1 MEINI
6 AYMIIVVVILAG
18 AIIALLNIAV
28 GQKKTIAKYMSEN
41 DKFMQN
47 LMTTIQNFHKEN
59 KDDYTRAQ
67 DSQRQEIAEK
77 IKDFN
82 DSFNRG
88 VGLLTENQKNQLASM
103 EKVQGER
110 LKSLE
115 DMQREK
121 LATLDKTQNKMVD
134 DTNDK
139 LEKMRQTVEE
149 KLDKT
154 LTDRIGK
161 SFETVGK
168 QLVDVQ
174 KGLGEM
180 QTLAQDV
187 GGLKKVLSNVKMR
200 GGVGEVQLKMLLEQF
215 LAPGQYEA
223 NVHTKEKGEV
233 VEFAVK
239 FPGTA
244 GGTVWVP
251 IDSKFPQDT
260 YDHLIAAYES
270 SDKDRVDAARKEL
283 SAVIKKNA
291 KDIKD
296 KYIEVPKTTKFGIMF
311 LPFEGLYAEVARD
324 NDLLNQV
331 QREYDVMI
339 AGPTNLAALLT
350 SFQVGFQT
358 LAIQKRGD
366 EVWNILGA
374 VKVEFGKFGDLL
386 EKAKGKIQGGL
397 NDIDTLVTTRTN
409 VINRKLKDVSELD
422 DHQSDD
428 LLDK

>member
-1 MEINI
+1 MEINFVYLI
-6 AYMIIVVVILAG
+6 IIIVVLAA
-18 AIIALLNIAV
+18 AIIVLINIAM
-28 GQKKTIAKYMSEN
+28 GQKKTIVQYISEN
-41 DKFMQN
+41 ERFMQN
-47 LMTTIQNFHKEN
+47 LITTIQNFHKES

-67 DSQRQEIAEK
+67 DSQRQELAGK

-88 VGLLTENQKNQLASM
+88 VGLLTENQKNQLANM
-103 EKVQGER
+103 EKVQEQR

-121 LATLDKTQNKMVD
+121 LATLDKSQTKMVD
-134 DTNDK
+134 DTNEK

-239 FPGTA
+239 FPGSS
-244 GGTVWVP
+244 GDTVWVP

-270 SDKDRVDAARKEL
+270 SEKDRVDAARKEL

-397 NDIDTLVTTRTN
+397 NDIDNLVTTRTN

-422 DHQSDD
+422 DHQADN

>member
-1 MEINI
+1 MEINFVYLI
-6 AYMIIVVVILAG
+6 IIIVVLAA
-18 AIIALLNIAV
+18 AIIVLINIAM
-28 GQKKTIAKYMSEN
+28 GQKKTIVQYISEN
-41 DKFMQN
+41 ERFMQN
-47 LMTTIQNFHKEN
+47 LITTIQNFHKES

-67 DSQRQEIAEK
+67 DSQRQELAGK

-103 EKVQGER
+103 EKVQEQR

-121 LATLDKTQNKMVD
+121 LATLDKSQTKMVD
-134 DTNDK
+134 DTNEK

-239 FPGTA
+239 FPGSS
-244 GGTVWVP
+244 GDTVWVP

-270 SDKDRVDAARKEL
+270 SEKDRVDAARKEL

-397 NDIDTLVTTRTN
+397 NDIDNLVTTRTN

-422 DHQSDD
+422 DHQADN

>member
-1 MEINI
+1 MEINPVYVI
-6 AYMIIVVVILAG
+6 LIVVVLIG
-18 AIIALLNIAV
+18 AIIVLLNIAN
-28 GQKKTIAKYMSEN
+28 GQKKTIADYMSEN

-47 LMTTIQNFHKEN
+47 LMITIQNFHKEN

-67 DSQRQEIAEK
+67 DSQREEIAGK

-88 VGLLTENQKNQLASM
+88 VGLLTDNQKNQLASL
-103 EKVQGER
+103 EKVQEQR

-121 LATLDKTQNKMVD
+121 LQTLDKTQTKMVD
-134 DTNDK
+134 DTNEK

-168 QLVDVQ
+168 QLLDVQ

-239 FPGTA
+239 FPGSS
-244 GGTVWVP
+244 GDTVWVP

-260 YDHLIAAYES
+260 YDHLIEAYES
-270 SDKDRVDAARKEL
+270 SEKERVDAARKEL

-366 EVWNILGA
+366 EVWNILGS
-374 VKVEFGKFGDLL
+374 VKSEFGKFGELL

-422 DHQSDD
+422 DKQN
-428 LLDK
+428 LLDKE

>member
-1 MEINI
+1 MEINLVYVI
-6 AYMIIVVVILAG
+6 FIVVVLIG
-18 AIIALLNIAV
+18 AIIVLLNIAN
-28 GQKKTIAKYMSEN
+28 GQKKTIADYMSEN

-47 LMTTIQNFHKEN
+47 LMTAIQNFHKEN

-67 DSQRQEIAEK
+67 DSQRQEIAGK

-88 VGLLTENQKNQLASM
+88 VGLLADNQKNQLTSL
-103 EKVQGER
+103 EKVQEQR

-121 LATLDKTQNKMVD
+121 LQTLDKTQTKMVD
-134 DTNDK
+134 DTNEK

-223 NVHTKEKGEV
+223 NVHTKERGEV

-239 FPGTA
+239 FPGSS
-244 GGTVWVP
+244 GDTVWVP

-270 SDKDRVDAARKEL
+270 SEKEKVDAARKEL
-283 SAVIKKNA
+283 SMVIKKNA

-331 QREYDVMI
+331 QREYGIMI

-374 VKVEFGKFGDLL
+374 VKSEFGKFGELL

-422 DHQSDD
+422 DKED
-428 LLDK
+428 LLDKE

>member
-1 MEINI
+1 MEINPVYVI
-6 AYMIIVVVILAG
+6 FIVVVLIG
-18 AIIALLNIAV
+18 AIIALLNIAN
-28 GQKKTIAKYMSEN
+28 GQKKTIANYMSEN

-47 LMTTIQNFHKEN
+47 LMTAIRNFHKEN

-67 DSQRQEIAEK
+67 DSQREEIAGK

-88 VGLLTENQKNQLASM
+88 VGLLTDNQKSQLASL
-103 EKVQGER
+103 EKVQEQR

-121 LATLDKTQNKMVD
+121 LQTLDKTQTKMVD
-134 DTNDK
+134 DTNEK

-239 FPGTA
+239 FPGSS
-244 GGTVWVP
+244 GNTVWVP

-260 YDHLIAAYES
+260 YDHLIEAYES
-270 SDKDRVDAARKEL
+270 SEKERVDAARKEL

-366 EVWNILGA
+366 EVWNILGS
-374 VKVEFGKFGDLL
+374 VKSEFGKFGELL

-409 VINRKLKDVSELD
+409 VINRKLRDVSELD
-422 DHQSDD
+422 DKEN
-428 LLDK
+428 LLDKE

>member
-1 MEINI
+1 MEINLV
-6 AYMIIVVVILAG
+6 YVILIAVFLIG
-18 AIIALLNIAV
+18 AIIVLLNIAN
-28 GQKKTIAKYMSEN
+28 GQKKTIADYMSEN

-47 LMTTIQNFHKEN
+47 LMTAIQNFHKEN

-67 DSQRQEIAEK
+67 DSQRQEIAGK

-88 VGLLTENQKNQLASM
+88 VGLLADNQKNQLTSL
-103 EKVQGER
+103 EKVQEQR

-121 LATLDKTQNKMVD
+121 LQTLDKTQTKMVD
-134 DTNDK
+134 DTNEK

-223 NVHTKEKGEV
+223 NVHTKERGEV

-239 FPGTA
+239 FPGSS
-244 GGTVWVP
+244 GDTVWVP

-270 SDKDRVDAARKEL
+270 SEKEKVDAARKEL
-283 SAVIKKNA
+283 SMVIKKNA

-331 QREYDVMI
+331 QREYGIMI

-374 VKVEFGKFGDLL
+374 VKSEFGKFGELL

-422 DHQSDD
+422 DKED
-428 LLDK
+428 LLDKE

>member
-1 MEINI
+1 MEINLVYVI
-6 AYMIIVVVILAG
+6 FIVVVLIG
-18 AIIALLNIAV
+18 AIIVLLNIAN
-28 GQKKTIAKYMSEN
+28 GQKKTIADYMSEN

-67 DSQRQEIAEK
+67 DSQRQEIAGK

-88 VGLLTENQKNQLASM
+88 VGLLTDNQKNQMASL
-103 EKVQGER
+103 EKVQEQR

-121 LATLDKTQNKMVD
+121 LQTLDKTQTKMVD
-134 DTNDK
+134 DTNEK

-239 FPGTA
+239 FPGSS
-244 GGTVWVP
+244 GDTVWVP

-260 YDHLIAAYES
+260 YDHLIEAYES
-270 SDKDRVDAARKEL
+270 SEKERVDAARKEL
-283 SAVIKKNA
+283 SSVIRKNA

-331 QREYDVMI
+331 QREYGVMI

-366 EVWNILGA
+366 EVWNILGS
-374 VKVEFGKFGDLL
+374 VKSEFGKFGELL

-422 DHQSDD
+422 DKEN
-428 LLDK
+428 LLDKE

>member
-1 MEINI
+1 MEINPVYVI
-6 AYMIIVVVILAG
+6 LIVVVLIG
-18 AIIALLNIAV
+18 AIIVLLNIAN
-28 GQKKTIAKYMSEN
+28 GQKKTIADYMSEN

-47 LMTTIQNFHKEN
+47 LMITIQNFHKEN

-67 DSQRQEIAEK
+67 DSQRQEIAGK

-88 VGLLTENQKNQLASM
+88 VGLLTDNQKNQMASL
-103 EKVQGER
+103 EKVQEQR

-121 LATLDKTQNKMVD
+121 LQTLDKTQTKMVD
-134 DTNDK
+134 DTNEK

-239 FPGTA
+239 FPGSS
-244 GGTVWVP
+244 GDTVWVP

-260 YDHLIAAYES
+260 YDHLIEAYES
-270 SDKDRVDAARKEL
+270 SEKERVDAARKEL
-283 SAVIKKNA
+283 SSVIRKNA

-331 QREYDVMI
+331 QREYGVMI

-366 EVWNILGA
+366 EVWNILGS
-374 VKVEFGKFGDLL
+374 VKSEFGKFGELL

-422 DHQSDD
+422 DKEN
-428 LLDK
+428 LLDKE

>member
-1 MEINI
+1 MEINLVYVI
-6 AYMIIVVVILAG
+6 IIVAVLIG
-18 AIIALLNIAV
+18 AIIVLLNIAN
-28 GQKKTIAKYMSEN
+28 GQKKTIADYMSEN

-187 GGLKKVLSNVKMR
+187 GGLKKVLGNVKMR
-200 GGVGEVQLKMLLEQF
+200 GGLGEVQLSMLLEQI
-215 LAPGQYEA
+215 LAPAQYAA
-223 NVHTKEKGEV
+223 NVHPKPRSQEV
-233 VEFAVK
+233 VEF
-239 FPGTA
+239 
-244 GGTVWVP
+244 
-251 IDSKFPQDT
+251 
-260 YDHLIAAYES
+260 
-270 SDKDRVDAARKEL
+270 
-283 SAVIKKNA
+283 
-291 KDIKD
+291 
-296 KYIEVPKTTKFGIMF
+296 
-311 LPFEGLYAEVARD
+311 
-324 NDLLNQV
+324 
-331 QREYDVMI
+331 
-339 AGPTNLAALLT
+339 
-350 SFQVGFQT
+350 
-358 LAIQKRGD
+358 
-366 EVWNILGA
+366 
-374 VKVEFGKFGDLL
+374 
-386 EKAKGKIQGGL
+386 
-397 NDIDTLVTTRTN
+397 
-409 VINRKLKDVSELD
+409 
-422 DHQSDD
+422 
-428 LLDK
+428 

>member
-1 MEINI
+1 MYKKGWERCR
-6 AYMIIVVVILAG
+6 
-18 AIIALLNIAV
+18 LLH
-28 GQKKTIAKYMSEN
+28 KT
-41 DKFMQN
+41 
-47 LMTTIQNFHKEN
+47 
-59 KDDYTRAQ
+59 
-67 DSQRQEIAEK
+67 
-77 IKDFN
+77 
-82 DSFNRG
+82 
-88 VGLLTENQKNQLASM
+88 
-103 EKVQGER
+103 
-110 LKSLE
+110 
-115 DMQREK
+115 
-121 LATLDKTQNKMVD
+121 
-134 DTNDK
+134 
-139 LEKMRQTVEE
+139 
-149 KLDKT
+149 
-154 LTDRIGK
+154 
-161 SFETVGK
+161 
-168 QLVDVQ
+168 
-174 KGLGEM
+174 
-180 QTLAQDV
+180 V

-239 FPGTA
+239 FPGSS
-244 GGTVWVP
+244 GDTVWVP

-260 YDHLIAAYES
+260 YDHLIEAYES
-270 SDKDRVDAARKEL
+270 SEKERVDAARKEL
-283 SAVIKKNA
+283 SSVIRKNA

-331 QREYDVMI
+331 QREYGVMI

-366 EVWNILGA
+366 EVWNILGS
-374 VKVEFGKFGDLL
+374 VKSEFGKFGELL

-422 DHQSDD
+422 DKEN
-428 LLDK
+428 LLDKE

>member
-1 MEINI
+1 MEINLVYVI
-6 AYMIIVVVILAG
+6 FIVVVLIG
-18 AIIALLNIAV
+18 AIMVLLNIAN
-28 GQKKTIAKYMSEN
+28 GQKKTIAGYMSEN

-67 DSQRQEIAEK
+67 DSQRQEIAGK

-88 VGLLTENQKNQLASM
+88 VGLLTDNQKNQMASL
-103 EKVQGER
+103 EKVQEQR

-121 LATLDKTQNKMVD
+121 LQTLDKTQTKMVD
-134 DTNDK
+134 DTNEK

-239 FPGTA
+239 FPGSS
-244 GGTVWVP
+244 GDTVWVP

-270 SDKDRVDAARKEL
+270 SEKERVDVARKEL
-283 SAVIKKNA
+283 STVIKKNA

-331 QREYDVMI
+331 QREYGVMI

-366 EVWNILGA
+366 EVWNILGS
-374 VKVEFGKFGDLL
+374 VKSEFGKFGELL

-409 VINRKLKDVSELD
+409 VINRKLKDISELD
-422 DHQSDD
+422 DKEN
-428 LLDK
+428 LLDKE